1 MAKVQKT
8 NAMRELDKNKVE
20 YNVYTY
26 ESEDGKID
34 GLAVANKLGQDPK
47 TVFKTLVAKGHS
59 RELYVFVIP
68 VGEELDLKKCAK
80 AIGEKNVEMI
90 HVKDINK
97 YTGYI
102 RGGCSPLAMKKE
114 YKTVIDISAE
124 RLEKIIFSGGKIG
137 LQIEANPKE
146 VAKVVNAEFAELS

>member
-80 AIGEKNVEMI
+80 AVGEKNVEMI

>member
-80 AIGEKNVEMI
+80 AVGEKNVEMI

-124 RLEKIIFSGGKIG
+124 GLEKIIFSGGKIG